1 MVGRICFLWIYI
13 NLRVSGGTSIIG
25 KNLVCEAASASIV
38 NEQASVDQT
47 EEIFLTD
54 QNKS

>member
-25 KNLVCEAASASIV
+25 KDLACEAVLASIV
-38 NEQASVDQT
+38 HEKTNVDQA

-54 QNKS
+54 KNKS